1 MNVLIYCYSFYPV
14 NTGYS
19 NAFKNFV
26 ETLSRNK
33 YGLKITVVTPVG
45 LNSNNEIEI
54 PNVSIIRIK
63 SIFNK
68 YGKIGQVFEQLYAAF
83 KVNEIF
89 EKIKSDVLFVETV
102 DPVFFLMSLSNRIKK
117 KTVVRIHATNETEL
131 TFYGSS
137 IHYKIRK
144 FILRKFISRQ
154 FDWYLS
160 TNSYHVDFIKRHFWD
175 SNQIKI
181 ANKNFGVIPNAVK
194 HYDDLPLNVSGNLI
208 KIVTL
213 GRMDYIGN
221 NQKGFTDLF
230 MAIRSLD
237 PTVLSKIHLTVV
249 GSGDM
254 QPNLA
259 RLMSGYECV
268 TFIESMPHSEVID
281 LLKQSDAVLLAS
293 RYEGLSMFALE
304 SLTTGNICLFSR
316 TGGLANLI
324 EDNGYYF
331 EPQNIEEIVA
341 SISVLTTLQS
351 NQILAMKEKSVK
363 IAKNYFNDEVI
374 NKKFKLIV
382 DFMTE

>member
-1 MNVLIYCYSFYPV
+1 MNVLIYCYTFYPV

-33 YGLKITVVTPVG
+33 FGLKITVVTPTG
-45 LNSNNEIEI
+45 LSGKKEIQI
-54 PNVSIIRIK
+54 PNVSVIRIK
-63 SIFNK
+63 SYFSK
-68 YGKIGQVFEQLYAAF
+68 FGKIGQVFDQLHASF
-83 KVNEIF
+83 KINKIF
-89 EKIKSDVLFVETV
+89 EKINIDILFVETV
-102 DPVFFLMSLSNRIKK
+102 DPVFFLLGLSNRIKK
-117 KTVVRIHATNETEL
+117 RTAVRIHATNETEL
-131 TFYGSS
+131 TFYGDS

-144 FILRKFISRQ
+144 FILRKFISKQ
-154 FDWYLS
+154 FNWYLATS
-160 TNSYHVDFIKRHFWD
+160 NYHIEFIKQHFWD

-194 HYDDLPLNVSGNLI
+194 HYDDLSLNADGGVI

-221 NQKGFTDLF
+221 NQKGFTDVF
-230 MAIRSLD
+230 KAVRSLD
-237 PTVLSKIHLTVV
+237 SSVRDKIHLTVV

-254 QPNLA
+254 QPKLA
-259 RLMSGYECV
+259 RLMSGYKCV
-268 TFIESMPHSEVID
+268 TFIESMPHADVID

-324 EDNGYYF
+324 ENNGYYF
-331 EPQNIEEIVA
+331 EPQNIEQMAE
-341 SISVLTTLQS
+341 SISVLTTLEPS
-351 NQILAMKEKSVK
+351 RLVAMKTKSVE
-363 IAKNYFNDEVI
+363 IATKNFSDEVI
-374 NKKFKLIV
+374 NNKFKLII
-382 DFMTE
+382 DFIVE